1 MRLRPL
7 RDGDAAVLAAYR
19 SDPETARFQGW
30 TLPYTVAQARELIA
44 GQEELR
50 PGTPGTTFQ
59 FALERRH
66 EPGLIGDLMLA
77 TGTDPRLVAIGFTLA
92 PDRRGRGY
100 ATEAVDTL
108 LGALFATGRVH
119 RVEARLDP
127 RNVRSVALLDR
138 LGFTREGTLRQSYW
152 HIDGWTDDAV
162 HGLLASEYRGFPPSG
177 RSAH

>member
-7 RDGDAAVLAAYR
+7 RDDDAAALAGYR

-30 TLPYTVAQARELIA
+30 SLPYTVAQARELAA
-44 GQEELR
+44 GQVALR

-59 FALERRH
+59 FALERRT
-66 EPGLIGDLMLA
+66 EPGLIGDVMLA
-77 TGTDPRLVAIGFTLA
+77 TGPDPRLVSIGFTLA
-92 PDRRGRGY
+92 PGHRGHGY
-100 ATEAVDTL
+100 ATEAVDAL
-108 LGALFATGRVH
+108 LAALFATGRVH

-138 LGFTREGTLRQSYW
+138 LGFTREGTLRQAYW
-152 HIDGWTDDAV
+152 DTDGWTDDAV
-162 HGLLASEYRGFPPSG
+162 HGLLAAEYGGFRPSG